1 MRNFN
6 LFDAREMFEKVA
18 AKNIP
23 SIAIWGDNDGI
34 VSYKGAETFSD
45 IFHEGKVITI
55 EGGTHDITYRQP
67 SEVLEAI
74 KNFLEAQKS

>member
-1 MRNFN
+1 MQFKGFRESLASTMRNFN

-34 VSYKGAETFSD
+34 VSYKGARNLLRNLS
-45 IFHEGKVITI
+45 
-55 EGGTHDITYRQP
+55 RR
-67 SEVLEAI
+67 
-74 KNFLEAQKS
+74 KSHNN